1 MKSLKQLLVSS
12 CLLLAGLQVQA
23 QQSPSL
29 KKQSIQSVDTAVLL
43 HPFRGKVQAFKK
55 IINKELNKVFIDFKD
70 NKFYLL
76 SGIGFSKQYINT
88 GGYNSI
94 FNYVLQNN
102 NTSFKPGYFAGFRVD
117 GIYKQKHLYSF
128 AFSLDK
134 ISTGTSYSS
143 STSLEPFIGNFS
155 RFKADDQFL
164 NFSIA
169 AHFKKLLPFKPNERT
184 LFYVVAGP
192 SIDTRL
198 SGQSA
203 DNLVN
208 NNYRRFLLRADI
220 GLEYE
225 NQSFYTLFMYYKQG
239 VTSFTK
245 SPIST
250 HLNSIEIGLLM
261 KASDIF

>member
-1 MKSLKQLLVSS
+1 MNSLKQLLVFC
-12 CLLLAGLQVQA
+12 CLLVALQAQA
-23 QQSPSL
+23 QQSPIL
-29 KKQSIQSVDTAVLL
+29 KKQSNQSIDTAVIL
-43 HPFRGKVQAFKK
+43 HPFRDKVQAFKK
-55 IINKELNKVFIDFKD
+55 SVKKEFGKIFIDFND
-70 NKFYLL
+70 NNIYVL

-88 GGYNSI
+88 GSYNSI

-102 NTSFKPGYFAGFRVD
+102 NAAFKPGYFAGFRVD
-117 GIYKQKHLYSF
+117 GIYKEKHLYSF

-134 ISTGTSYSS
+134 ISSGTSNSS

-169 AHFKKLLPFKPNERT
+169 AHYKKLLPFKPNERT

-220 GLEYE
+220 GIEYE
-225 NQSFYTLFMYYKQG
+225 NKSFYTLFVHYKQG

-245 SPIST
+245 SPVST
-250 HLNSIEIGLLM
+250 HLNSVEIGLLM

>member
-1 MKSLKQLLVSS
+1 MNNLKHLLVFCFLIGSI
-12 CLLLAGLQVQA
+12 QVQA
-23 QQSPSL
+23 QQNPIL

-55 IINKELNKVFIDFKD
+55 IIKKEFNKVIIDF
-70 NKFYLL
+70 NNNNNIYVL

-88 GGYNSI
+88 GSYNSI

-102 NTSFKPGYFAGFRVD
+102 NAAFKPGYFAGFRVD
-117 GIYKQKHLYSF
+117 GIYKEKHLYSF

-134 ISTGTSYSS
+134 ISSGTSYSS
-143 STSLEPFIGNFS
+143 SKSLEPFIGNFS

-169 AHFKKLLPFKPNERT
+169 AHYKKLLPFKPNERT

-225 NQSFYTLFMYYKQG
+225 NQSFYTLFMHYKQG

-250 HLNSIEIGLLM
+250 HLNTLEIGLM
-261 KASDIF
+261 IKASDLF

>member
-1 MKSLKQLLVSS
+1 MNSLKQLLVFC
-12 CLLLAGLQVQA
+12 CLLVALQVQA
-23 QQSPSL
+23 QKSPIF
-29 KKQSIQSVDTAVLL
+29 KKQSLKSIDSAVLL
-43 HPFRGKVQAFKK
+43 NPFRDKVQAFKK
-55 IINKELNKVFIDFKD
+55 SVKKELGKIFIDF
-70 NKFYLL
+70 NNNNIYVL
-76 SGIGFSKQYINT
+76 SGIGYSKQYINT
-88 GGYNSI
+88 GSYSSF
-94 FNYVLQNN
+94 FNYDLQSNKS
-102 NTSFKPGYFAGFRVD
+102 TFKPGYFAGFRVD
-117 GIYKQKHLYSF
+117 GIYKEKHLYSF

-134 ISTGTSYSS
+134 ISSGASYRS
-143 STSLEPFIGNFS
+143 STSLQPFIGNFS

-164 NFSIA
+164 NLSIA
-169 AHFKKLLPFKPNERT
+169 AHYKKLLPYKPNERT

-220 GLEYE
+220 GIEYE
-225 NQSFYTLFMYYKQG
+225 NKSFYTLFMHYKQG

-245 SPIST
+245 SPVST
-250 HLNSIEIGLLM
+250 RLNSFEIGLLM

>member
-1 MKSLKQLLVSS
+1 MNNLKHLLVFCFLIGSI
-12 CLLLAGLQVQA
+12 QVQA
-23 QQSPSL
+23 QQSPIL

-55 IINKELNKVFIDFKD
+55 IIKKEFNKVIIDF
-70 NKFYLL
+70 NNNNNIYVL

-88 GGYNSI
+88 GSYNSI

-102 NTSFKPGYFAGFRVD
+102 NAAFKPGYFAGFRVD
-117 GIYKQKHLYSF
+117 GIYKEKHLYSF

-134 ISTGTSYSS
+134 ISSGTSYSS
-143 STSLEPFIGNFS
+143 FTSLEPFIGNFS
-155 RFKADDQFL
+155 KFKADDQFF

-169 AHFKKLLPFKPNERT
+169 AHYKKLLPFKPNERT

-220 GLEYE
+220 GIEYE
-225 NQSFYTLFMYYKQG
+225 NKSFYTLFMHYKQG

-250 HLNSIEIGLLM
+250 HLNSLEIGLLM

>member
-1 MKSLKQLLVSS
+1 MNNLKHLLVFCFLIGSI
-12 CLLLAGLQVQA
+12 QVQA
-23 QQSPSL
+23 QQSPIL

-55 IINKELNKVFIDFKD
+55 IIKKEFNKVIIDF
-70 NKFYLL
+70 NNNNIYVL

-88 GGYNSI
+88 GSYNSI

-102 NTSFKPGYFAGFRVD
+102 NAAFKPGYFAGLRVD
-117 GIYKQKHLYSF
+117 GIYKEKHLYSF

-134 ISTGTSYSS
+134 ISSGTSYSS
-143 STSLEPFIGNFS
+143 FTSLEPFIGNFS
-155 RFKADDQFL
+155 KFKADDQFF

-169 AHFKKLLPFKPNERT
+169 AHYKKLLPFKPNERT

-220 GLEYE
+220 GIEYE
-225 NQSFYTLFMYYKQG
+225 NKSFYTLFMHYKQG

-250 HLNSIEIGLLM
+250 HLNSLEIGLLM

>member
-1 MKSLKQLLVSS
+1 MNNLKHLLVFCFLIGSI
-12 CLLLAGLQVQA
+12 QVQA
-23 QQSPSL
+23 QQSPIL

-55 IINKELNKVFIDFKD
+55 IIKKEFNKVIIDF
-70 NKFYLL
+70 NNNNIYVL

-88 GGYNSI
+88 GSYNSI

-102 NTSFKPGYFAGFRVD
+102 NAAFKPGYFAGFRVD
-117 GIYKQKHLYSF
+117 GIYKEKHLYSF

-134 ISTGTSYSS
+134 ISSGTSYSS
-143 STSLEPFIGNFS
+143 FTSLEPFIGNFS
-155 RFKADDQFL
+155 KFKADDQFF

-169 AHFKKLLPFKPNERT
+169 AHYKKLLPFKPNERT

-225 NQSFYTLFMYYKQG
+225 NQSFYTLFMHYKQG

-250 HLNSIEIGLLM
+250 HLNSLEIGLM
-261 KASDIF
+261 IKASDLF

>member
-1 MKSLKQLLVSS
+1 MNSLKQLLVFC
-12 CLLLAGLQVQA
+12 CLLVALQAQA
-23 QQSPSL
+23 QQSPIL
-29 KKQSIQSVDTAVLL
+29 KKQSLKSIDSAVLL
-43 HPFRGKVQAFKK
+43 NPFRDKVQAFKK
-55 IINKELNKVFIDFKD
+55 SVKKEFGKIFIDFND
-70 NKFYLL
+70 NNIYVL

-88 GGYNSI
+88 GSYNSI
-94 FNYVLQNN
+94 FNYDLENN
-102 NTSFKPGYFAGFRVD
+102 KSAFKTGYFAGFRVD
-117 GIYKQKHLYSF
+117 GIYKEKHLYSF

-134 ISTGTSYSS
+134 ISSGTSYSS

-169 AHFKKLLPFKPNERT
+169 AHYKKLLPFKPNERT

-220 GLEYE
+220 GIEYE
-225 NQSFYTLFMYYKQG
+225 NKSFYTLFVHYKKG

-245 SPIST
+245 SPVST
-250 HLNSIEIGLLM
+250 HLNSVEIGLLM

>member
-1 MKSLKQLLVSS
+1 MNPLKQLLVFCSLM
-12 CLLLAGLQVQA
+12 CALQLQA
-23 QQSPSL
+23 QQSPIL
-29 KKQSIQSVDTAVLL
+29 KKQSLKSIDSAALL
-43 HPFRGKVQAFKK
+43 NPFRDKVQAFKK
-55 IINKELNKVFIDFKD
+55 SVKKELGKVFIDFND
-70 NKFYLL
+70 NNVYVLA
-76 SGIGFSKQYINT
+76 GIGFSKQFVNAGT
-88 GGYNSI
+88 YNSI
-94 FNYVLQNN
+94 FNYDLKDNK
-102 NTSFKPGYFAGFRVD
+102 SAFKPGYFAGFRVD
-117 GIYKQKHLYSF
+117 GIYKEKHLYSF

-134 ISTGTSYSS
+134 ISSGASYLS
-143 STSLEPFIGNFS
+143 STSLQPFIGNFS

-164 NFSIA
+164 NLSIA
-169 AHFKKLLPFKPNERT
+169 AHYKKLLPYKPNERT

-220 GLEYE
+220 GIEYE
-225 NQSFYTLFMYYKQG
+225 NKSFYTLFMHYKQG

-245 SPIST
+245 SPVST
-250 HLNSIEIGLLM
+250 RLNSFEIGLLM

>member
-1 MKSLKQLLVSS
+1 MNNLKHLLVFCFLIGSI
-12 CLLLAGLQVQA
+12 QVQA
-23 QQSPSL
+23 QQSPIL

-55 IINKELNKVFIDFKD
+55 IIKKEFNKAIIDF
-70 NKFYLL
+70 NNNNIYVL

-88 GGYNSI
+88 GSYNSI

-102 NTSFKPGYFAGFRVD
+102 NAAFKPGYFAGFRVD
-117 GIYKQKHLYSF
+117 GIYKEKHLYSF

-134 ISTGTSYSS
+134 ISSGTSYSS
-143 STSLEPFIGNFS
+143 FTSLEPFIGNFS
-155 RFKADDQFL
+155 KFKADDQFF

-169 AHFKKLLPFKPNERT
+169 AHYKKLLPFKPNERT

-208 NNYRRFLLRADI
+208 NNYRRFLIRADI
-220 GLEYE
+220 GIEYE
-225 NQSFYTLFMYYKQG
+225 NKSFYTLFMHYKQG

-250 HLNSIEIGLLM
+250 HLNSLEIGLLM

>member
-1 MKSLKQLLVSS
+1 MNNLKHLLVFCFLIGSI
-12 CLLLAGLQVQA
+12 QVQA
-23 QQSPSL
+23 QQSPIL

-55 IINKELNKVFIDFKD
+55 IIKKEFNKVIIDF
-70 NKFYLL
+70 NNNNNIYVL

-88 GGYNSI
+88 GSYNSI

-102 NTSFKPGYFAGFRVD
+102 NAAFKPGYFAGLRVD
-117 GIYKQKHLYSF
+117 GIYKEKHLYSF

-134 ISTGTSYSS
+134 ISSGTSYSS

-169 AHFKKLLPFKPNERT
+169 AHYKKLLPFKPNERT

-220 GLEYE
+220 GIEYE
-225 NQSFYTLFMYYKQG
+225 NKSFYTLFMHYKQG

-250 HLNSIEIGLLM
+250 HLNSLEIGLLM